1 MFPTK
6 RLFRATEHD
15 VTLEKVLG
23 ITAAGNRALACD
35 HHSGL
40 VAYPAGCVVVLLNP
54 KKNKQYHI
62 LNNSRKTIT
71 TLAFSP
77 DGKYVVTGES
87 GHMPAVR
94 VWDVVSRTQVAELQE
109 HKYGVACVAFSPNS
123 KYIISVGYQHDM
135 IVNVWAWKKNI
146 LVAANKVS
154 SKVTAV
160 SFSDDSSYFVTAG
173 NRHVKFWYLD
183 HTKASKVNATVPLL
197 GRSGLLGELRN
208 NFFSDVACGKGRKA
222 SSTFCI
228 TSSGLLCE
236 FNEKR
241 LLDKWVELRKNDNA
255 TTSLATALSVTED
268 LIFCG
273 CADGTVR
280 AFNPVNLH
288 FICTL
293 PRPHSLGTDIATV
306 TDASHLFA
314 YKLDAR
320 YPDTVAVSYDPTN
333 RWLSSVY
340 SDHSL
345 YVWDVRDLHKVGKVY
360 SALYHSSCVWS
371 VEINP
376 QKSESER
383 SCLTPGSFLSCSSD
397 NTIRLWNTDGYSA
410 TVQHNVISND
420 LQKIIYIDNNIGA
433 LLDPDCTIS
442 SNTDKADPQT
452 SENRT
457 GIRTMCVSPD
467 GQHLAS
473 GDRNGILRIHELQS
487 MEEIL
492 NVQAHDSEILCL
504 EYSKPE
510 TGLSLLATASRDR
523 LIHVL
528 DAQCEYG
535 LVQTLDEHS
544 SSITAVRFAANDG
557 KIRMISCGAD
567 KSIYF
572 RTAHK
577 TDEGIMFTRTHH
589 IVRKTTLYDMDIDP
603 LHKYAAVGCQ
613 DRSIRI
619 FNISN
624 GKQKKIYKGSQG
636 EDGTLIRVQM
646 DPSGMYVATSCSDKN
661 INIFDF
667 YTGEC
672 VATMFGHSEIVTGMK
687 FTNDCKHLISVSGDS
702 CIFVWRLNPELTIN
716 MRQRLTDIKQKRK
729 PGEKSPPV
737 KHPVSTRR
745 EVLRVPAVG
754 IMSSDSDKDLEEEE
768 GIEEEDEYN
777 STQIS
782 SGSSTGEE
790 TGSSEEKQD
799 KIREMGNIYDSSSAS
814 ENSGPRQRRQW
825 SRRIGNNKDL
835 VVKSM
840 LDLRQL
846 ESYAKSPGVNQELA
860 LHPDLDLGSTVSLQT
875 ITGWVEKAEVS
886 PVQRGHTRPHFIP
899 LSPQMPDTEAM
910 VLYPEGCEDR
920 VSLAGSEYQV
930 KELAHGVRLLQGNPC
945 PEKQSPDSACSMDYS
960 NSHLSSPD
968 QPGEDSEPTEPLSV
982 DGNSSELDMEDL
994 EEEEEE
1000 ALRKTS
1006 EICCFV
1012 PETPD
1017 QEAFLKKN
1025 FANLS
1030 DFSTSGGPTS
1040 PLQPTITDSVSISSK
1055 FLNGSTG
1062 CRQAF
1067 VSLSKK
1073 NPESKVANELVHPPV
1088 FEVHPLM
1095 EDRKQSAPQ
1104 ELQKL
1109 KRPSVLYLSPEKKR
1123 IPVEISADS
1132 LAASAGM
1139 RKAQSIHSISAD
1151 ADMPQASTRLS
1162 EEIPPHSPE
1171 RAPPSTPRRTIA
1183 SVPLSSPTSSQPR
1196 DCPTPT
1202 KSKSRSYMSPTT
1214 SSIAKMSRSMS
1225 MGDNL
1230 NMSGLSEVPTAL
1242 DTNRSSGSDASNLR
1256 NACRSKPSSPI
1267 VPLPSSSIGSPP
1279 RGAILPTISGASTP
1293 NSSSKGIQAKLP
1305 SSIRPQL
1312 HLDISKPLPD
1322 KPSMASFSPNSKNT
1336 KLGHKED
1343 LGNRTPV
1350 HVLPLP
1356 GPEQSHSSSIQPIT
1370 YSVPTETRQP
1380 EEQELNIEESK
1391 EPEKI
1396 QGKDTDLE
1404 ETQVKQSNENQGTT
1418 VCMQA
1423 SSQAQDSGLL
1433 GFHSSLVFSSPP
1445 LRLGLHKNF
1454 FTSRLW
1460 YLSPFISS
1468 ITSTMFSS
1476 SPCPSIN
1483 HFQLQDA
1490 SLSMESCRL
1499 AASELQNSFK
1509 KACHFYRMLN
1519 SSTDQR
1525 QEHQNMTQVLTEA
1538 FEAVQAELNLLPY
1551 DKESSSSSSSVC
1563 VLGSGA
1569 GGVGEERTL
1578 ALLEQYSQLL
1588 LRAVEKRMDSKV

>member
-1 MFPTK
+1 
-6 RLFRATEHD
+6 
-15 VTLEKVLG
+15 
-23 ITAAGNRALACD
+23 
-35 HHSGL
+35 
-40 VAYPAGCVVVLLNP
+40 
-54 KKNKQYHI
+54 
-62 LNNSRKTIT
+62 
-71 TLAFSP
+71 
-77 DGKYVVTGES
+77 
-87 GHMPAVR
+87 
-94 VWDVVSRTQVAELQE
+94 
-109 HKYGVACVAFSPNS
+109 
-123 KYIISVGYQHDM
+123 
-135 IVNVWAWKKNI
+135 
-146 LVAANKVS
+146 
-154 SKVTAV
+154 
-160 SFSDDSSYFVTAG
+160 
-173 NRHVKFWYLD
+173 
-183 HTKASKVNATVPLL
+183 
-197 GRSGLLGELRN
+197 
-208 NFFSDVACGKGRKA
+208 
-222 SSTFCI
+222 
-228 TSSGLLCE
+228 
-236 FNEKR
+236 
-241 LLDKWVELRKNDNA
+241 
-255 TTSLATALSVTED
+255 
-268 LIFCG
+268 
-273 CADGTVR
+273 
-280 AFNPVNLH
+280 
-288 FICTL
+288 
-293 PRPHSLGTDIATV
+293 
-306 TDASHLFA
+306 
-314 YKLDAR
+314 
-320 YPDTVAVSYDPTN
+320 
-333 RWLSSVY
+333 
-340 SDHSL
+340 
-345 YVWDVRDLHKVGKVY
+345 
-360 SALYHSSCVWS
+360 
-371 VEINP
+371 
-376 QKSESER
+376 
-383 SCLTPGSFLSCSSD
+383 
-397 NTIRLWNTDGYSA
+397 
-410 TVQHNVISND
+410 
-420 LQKIIYIDNNIGA
+420 
-433 LLDPDCTIS
+433 
-442 SNTDKADPQT
+442 
-452 SENRT
+452 
-457 GIRTMCVSPD
+457 
-467 GQHLAS
+467 
-473 GDRNGILRIHELQS
+473 
-487 MEEIL
+487 
-492 NVQAHDSEILCL
+492 
-504 EYSKPE
+504 
-510 TGLSLLATASRDR
+510 
-523 LIHVL
+523 
-528 DAQCEYG
+528 
-535 LVQTLDEHS
+535 
-544 SSITAVRFAANDG
+544 
-557 KIRMISCGAD
+557 
-567 KSIYF
+567 
-572 RTAHK
+572 
-577 TDEGIMFTRTHH
+577 
-589 IVRKTTLYDMDIDP
+589 
-603 LHKYAAVGCQ
+603 
-613 DRSIRI
+613 
-619 FNISN
+619 
-624 GKQKKIYKGSQG
+624 
-636 EDGTLIRVQM
+636 
-646 DPSGMYVATSCSDKN
+646 
-661 INIFDF
+661 
-667 YTGEC
+667 
-672 VATMFGHSEIVTGMK
+672 
-687 FTNDCKHLISVSGDS
+687 
-702 CIFVWRLNPELTIN
+702 
-716 MRQRLTDIKQKRK
+716 
-729 PGEKSPPV
+729 
-737 KHPVSTRR
+737 
-745 EVLRVPAVG
+745 
-754 IMSSDSDKDLEEEE
+754 
-768 GIEEEDEYN
+768 
-777 STQIS
+777 
-782 SGSSTGEE
+782 
-790 TGSSEEKQD
+790 
-799 KIREMGNIYDSSSAS
+799 
-814 ENSGPRQRRQW
+814 
-825 SRRIGNNKDL
+825 
-835 VVKSM
+835 
-840 LDLRQL
+840 
-846 ESYAKSPGVNQELA
+846 
-860 LHPDLDLGSTVSLQT
+860 
-875 ITGWVEKAEVS
+875 
-886 PVQRGHTRPHFIP
+886 
-899 LSPQMPDTEAM
+899 
-910 VLYPEGCEDR
+910 
-920 VSLAGSEYQV
+920 
-930 KELAHGVRLLQGNPC
+930 
-945 PEKQSPDSACSMDYS
+945 
-960 NSHLSSPD
+960 
-968 QPGEDSEPTEPLSV
+968 
-982 DGNSSELDMEDL
+982 MEDL

-1423 SSQAQDSGLL
+1423 SSQAQDS
-1433 GFHSSLVFSSPP
+1433 
-1445 LRLGLHKNF
+1445 
-1454 FTSRLW
+1454 
-1460 YLSPFISS
+1460 
-1468 ITSTMFSS
+1468 
-1476 SPCPSIN
+1476 
-1483 HFQLQDA
+1483 DA